1 MPVTDP
7 YKVLGVAKNAGDD
20 EIKKAYR
27 KLARKWHPDQNPD
40 NAKAEEKF
48 KEIQEA
54 YDIVGDPKKRKE
66 FDSGGFNIPFTGG
79 GNPFSGGNPFGGGGV
94 RFENLGD
101 IFGGVTGMFGGRG
114 GGRQRV
120 ERGRDLEATVAIGFD
135 QSIRGTEVSVS
146 VPRSESCDTCRGTGA
161 APGTRPETCPR
172 CKGGGV
178 ESVGQ
183 GMFSISQPC
192 SQCHGRG
199 SIVETPCPTCRGEG
213 SIQKTRKYRVKIPP
227 GVRDGARIR
236 VSGKGEQGGSADGK
250 LSGPAGDLYVIVHV
264 GDSPVF
270 ARKGDNLEVKVPVTL
285 TEAVRGA
292 TIEVPTL
299 NGNKQIKVPPGTRP
313 GTVIRLKGEG
323 PALAKG
329 SGHGDLR
336 FLIEVVV
343 PSYESLTKEQ
353 QDAVDDLASVLTDDP
368 RTDLLARTRS

>member
-1 MPVTDP
+1 MPVSDP
-7 YKVLGVAKNAGDD
+7 YKVLGVAKNASEA

-27 KLARKWHPDQNPD
+27 KLARKWHPDQNAG
-40 NAKAEEKF
+40 NAEAEEKF

-79 GNPFSGGNPFGGGGV
+79 GNPFGGGGSPFGGGGGMK
-94 RFENLGD
+94 FENLGD
-101 IFGGVTGMFGGRG
+101 IFGGVTGMFGGGGR

-120 ERGRDLEATVAIGFD
+120 ERGRDLEASVAIGFD
-135 QSIRGTEVSVS
+135 QSISGTEVSVS
-146 VPRSESCDTCRGTGA
+146 VPRRETCDTCKGSGA
-161 APGTRPETCPR
+161 APGSNVKTCPR
-172 CKGGGV
+172 CQGSGV

-199 SIVETPCPTCRGEG
+199 QIVEKPCPTCHGEG
-213 SIQKTRKYRVKIPP
+213 SVLKTRKYRVKIPP

-236 VSGKGEQGGSADGK
+236 VAGKGELGERGGG
-250 LSGPAGDLYVIVHV
+250 AGDLFVIVHV
-264 GDSPVF
+264 GESPVF
-270 ARKGDNLEVKVPVTL
+270 KRKGDNLEVKIPVTVV
-285 TEAVRGA
+285 EALRGA

-299 NGNKQIKVPPGTRP
+299 SGNKQIKVPAGTKP

-323 PALAKG
+323 PALTRG

-336 FLIEVVV
+336 YVIDVQV
-343 PSYESLTKEQ
+343 PDYKTLTKEQ
-353 QDAVDDLASVLTDDP
+353 QDAVDDLATVLDGDP
-368 RTDLLARTRS
+368 RAELLARAGR